1 MRYKH
6 LIAILIIFSLALQS
20 FKYYTVL
27 AEFYLNRDYIAKNL
41 CENRNKPQLHCN
53 GKCHL
58 KKQLK
63 KEEQQQQSNNRTNT
77 NETNT
82 LLFCNEVSEYA
93 AADFTLIKNYTFY
106 SKELLSSYQP
116 SLFRPPCL
124 S

>member
-1 MRYKH
+1 MWQKQ
-6 LIAILIIFSLALQS
+6 LIAILVIFSLALQS
-20 FKYYTVL
+20 FRHYAVL

-58 KKQLK
+58 KKQLQ

-77 NETNT
+77 KETNT
-82 LLFCNEVSEYA
+82 LLFCNKVNEYYTA
-93 AADFTLIKNYTFY
+93 GFVRIKNYTFY
-106 SKELLSSYQP
+106 SNDLLSPFS
-116 SLFRPPCL
+116 SVLLRPPCF